1 LRSGAEVAS
10 LASIILQ
17 AFPQNLLTGGGASLA
32 KSNPYLWQ
40 ISIDLVTPIRAIY
53 RGFLDLICALIVIW
67 LQVFF
72 AH

>member
-1 LRSGAEVAS
+1 MRSGAKVAS
-10 LASIILQ
+10 LASIITQTFSLNVLIVQ
-17 AFPQNLLTGGGASLA
+17 GARLA
-32 KSNPYLWQ
+32 KSNPCLWQ
-40 ISIDLVTPIRAIY
+40 ISIDLVTLIRAIY